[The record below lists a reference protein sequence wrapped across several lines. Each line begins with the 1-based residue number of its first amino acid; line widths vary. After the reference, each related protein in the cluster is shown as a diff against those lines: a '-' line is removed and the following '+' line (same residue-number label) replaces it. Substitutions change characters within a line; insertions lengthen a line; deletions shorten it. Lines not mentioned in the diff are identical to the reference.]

1 MTTVV
6 IVTAFD
12 DAQRVRGN
20 FEFRRG
26 ERRLTDRARSRSQ
39 REMRELA
46 STLEITID
54 ERHAPGDAFDVC
66 VANATTGFKY
76 AEARQLRKPIVT
88 AEWLRASARAK
99 RLVAM
104 DRYKVRPLL
113 GCEVCITGFTDLD
126 TRERLQRTVEEN
138 GGKYSPDLVA
148 NRCTHLIAAKPEGKK
163 YEVARD
169 EAASGRSQIK
179 IVTEKWLD
187 DCVRLEEKLD
197 ESKYPVIE
205 RVVAT
210 PQVSKWMPPPLIAD
224 DTPWDSH
231 FLFGCRIYMVGYDA
245 HERETKREM
254 KNLMHQDSF
263 EAMKAVRLGAGILT
277 KDLNKAT
284 HVVCSKYANDE
295 DFYRVRMAKDR
306 CIIGKWLLTCA
317 REGQCVPL
325 ESYLVLDK
333 VWENVTKRMTTARA
347 ESASVSGTS
356 GGNRDAVEEPSRE
369 NRTSRLNP
377 AVVTAQEVREP
388 QFVTRE
394 QNPLTRENLG
404 RSHVPET
411 HNTLGTE
418 LPATEL
424 VRCDDQDE
432 LADPSKL
439 SVPFADKRIALSVL
453 LAEDE
458 ASAARLSISKGGG
471 QVIDLRTGKEFMTA
485 DYMVCP
491 SMPGSEERRAISKMA
506 MAKTQLVT
514 CFWLEECLA
523 HGSII
528 DVTNSVVYQPL
539 SCDLPCMR
547 GVSLSASQYSE
558 RVKSVIRYSCVLV
571 DAKYSDRLTR
581 QRHTH
586 LITPFASGEKYLA
599 ASKWGLQ
606 VVTVEWLEA
615 CIKNGKHLDESEF
628 RPKAQLE
635 QNSSGPEKTFKP
647 QVVGKDLSALL
658 QTSEA
663 HVPSPKSIS
672 KSTPSM
678 DSKMRKSADA
688 RGKTPLS
695 RKSSGVTPGSKR
707 TKTLNGY
714 VNAEDQNKNLFNEI
728 MESMEKADNRAQ
740 DFPAPTNFPTA
751 RSPVHNRATNRTG
764 ISSLQL
770 TQNDRHETQV
780 GYADFKVGSPRKS
793 PAQRPDGADKLNT
806 LFAATTNAANVKTIQ
821 SQGDNPSEWMM

>member
-12 DAQRVRGN
+12 DAQRVRRN
-20 FEFRRG
+20 FEIPRG
-26 ERRLTDRARSRSQ
+26 ERTLTCRARSQLQ

-46 STLEITID
+46 SKLDITID

-66 VANATTGFKY
+66 MANATTGFKY

-126 TRERLQRTVEEN
+126 VRAKLQRTVEDN
-138 GGKYSPDLVA
+138 GGTYSPDLVA

-197 ESKYPVIE
+197 EAKYPVIE
-205 RVVAT
+205 RVVAA
-210 PQVSKWMPPPLIAD
+210 PQVAKWVPPQVID
-224 DTPWDSH
+224 DQTPWQSD

-245 HERETKREM
+245 HERETKQEM
-254 KNLMHQDSF
+254 KNVMHQDSF
-263 EAMKAVRLGAGILT
+263 EAMKAIRLGAGILT
-277 KDLNKAT
+277 KDLSKAT
-284 HVVCSKYANDE
+284 HVVCSKYSNDE

-306 CIIGKWLLTCA
+306 CVIGEWLTTCA
-317 REGQCVPL
+317 GERRCVPM

-333 VWENVTKRMTTARA
+333 VWENVTRRMTAART
-347 ESASVSGTS
+347 ESASISGTS
-356 GGNRDAVEEPSRE
+356 GGHRDAVEEPARE

-377 AVVTAQEVREP
+377 AVATTQEVREP

-424 VRCDDQDE
+424 VRSDNQDE
-432 LADPSKL
+432 LADPLKQSA
-439 SVPFADKRIALSVL
+439 PFADKRIALSAL

-458 ASAARLSISKGGG
+458 ASAARLTIRKGGG
-471 QVIDLRTGKEFMTA
+471 QVIDSRTGKEFMTA
-485 DYMVCP
+485 DYVVCP
-491 SMPGSEERRAISKMA
+491 SMPGSEERKELSKMA

-539 SCDLPCMR
+539 PCDLPCMS
-547 GVSLSASQYSE
+547 GVSISASQYSE
-558 RVKSVIRYSCVLV
+558 REKSVIRYSCVLV

-586 LITPFASGEKYLA
+586 LITPIASGEKYLA
-599 ASKWGLQ
+599 ASKWNLQ
-606 VVTVEWLEA
+606 VVTAEWLEA
-615 CIKNGKHLDESEF
+615 CIKKGRHLDESEF
-628 RPKAQLE
+628 RPKPKLE
-635 QNSSGPEKTFKP
+635 QNSSVQEKTFTP
-647 QVVGKDLSALL
+647 QVVGKDLSVLL

-663 HVPSPKSIS
+663 HVPSPRSIS
-672 KSTPSM
+672 KSTPST
-678 DSKMRKSADA
+678 DSRMRKSADA

-695 RKSSGVTPGSKR
+695 RKASGVTPGSKR
-707 TKTLNGY
+707 AKTPNGY
-714 VNAEDQNKNLFNEI
+714 VNAEDQNKNLFNEV
-728 MESMEKADNRAQ
+728 MESMDKVDNRAQ
-740 DFPAPTNFPTA
+740 DFPAPTNFPI
-751 RSPVHNRATNRTG
+751 RSPINNRVRNHAG

-770 TQNDRHETQV
+770 TQNDRQETQV

-793 PAQRPDGADKLNT
+793 PCHRPDGTDKLNT
-806 LFAATTNAANVKTIQ
+806 LFAATTNAANERNIQ
-821 SQGDNPSEWMM
+821 SQGDNPSEWMI